1 MQVEKT
7 SVDCM
12 RMSPNACPACSR
24 RIYEYRDGRWTEWI
38 CWRCGH
44 YQSDT
49 PAFKAYPHLFHDIV
63 RQNRDYFLEKYAY
76 YGRGIVRNPE
86 PSGQ

>member
-7 SVDCM
+7 SVDCR
-12 RMSPNACPACSR
+12 RMSLTACPACNQK
-24 RIYEYRDGRWTEWI
+24 IYEYRDGKWTERI

-44 YQSDT
+44 YESDT

-63 RQNRDYFLEKYAY
+63 RRNRDYFLEKYAY

-86 PSGQ
+86 PSSP